1 MKTIL
6 TKKEINSLLILIHS
20 QVTSINEEEIKEEIE
35 LSGDIFGFKSIQEA
49 KDLYNKLENFK
60 VSK

>member
-60 VSK
+60 MSK